1 MELKALSI
9 KDFTDLLGSDSPAPG
24 GGAAAALS
32 GAQGA
37 ALIAM
42 VCALTLGRKKYA
54 DAQTLAQ
61 EGFDRACAQKDRFL
75 ALMQSDADAY
85 TRFRAAYALP
95 KSTEPEQ
102 TIRAQAIE
110 AAASASTQTPLK
122 VMREAILALE
132 LTRSLLGRTNP
143 SVVSDLGAAALSL
156 QAALHTA
163 WLNVKI
169 NLPSLPPELA
179 EQCCIDGEALLAQG
193 TALAEQIVSEV
204 SQAIG

>member
-9 KDFTDLLGSDSPAPG
+9 KEFTDLLGSDSPAPG

-37 ALIAM
+37 ALTAM

-95 KSTEPEQ
+95 KSTAQEQ

-110 AAASASTQTPLK
+110 AAATASTQTPLE

-143 SVVSDLGAAALSL
+143 SVVSDLGASALSL

-179 EQCCIDGEALLAQG
+179 ERCRTDGEALLAQG